1 MLASLSWWVIGCAPI
16 DVDLGVQNHY
26 IHPRHRKS
34 TVSHYSLKIYVIQYP
49 SITRYRGAFPQFRD
63 ERADRGEPLSPGQH
77 LGAWGQLPEVKFPRR
92 RPIGVRRGSTSTIPP
107 TPCFLAVR
115 VAAD

>member
-34 TVSHYSLKIYVIQYP
+34 TVSHYSLKIYVIQYL
-49 SITRYRGAFPQFRD
+49 SQTRYRGAFPQFRD
-63 ERADRGEPLSPGQH
+63 ERADRGENQEKSRNRGVLVIT
-77 LGAWGQLPEVKFPRR
+77 WGRAPETRCAFF
-92 RPIGVRRGSTSTIPP
+92 SQQPP
-107 TPCFLAVR
+107 WMR
-115 VAAD
+115 VARTWALLPL